1 MFENTSRLGRLAFY
15 GGGIFSFCVALNAI
29 QLVTSPLFK
38 INKEKARNLNASLA
52 GSVWLLIQDVFEK
65 KHKGKITYSGDDL
78 PEKENAIVIVN
89 HRSWDD
95 FILVNSVAFRK
106 RTVKS
111 LKYFA
116 KDSLKF
122 LPGFGWGMYLMG
134 QIFVKRN
141 WTSDKKKIDKA
152 FNGIKKDKEP
162 VWIITY
168 LEGTRFTREKLIQS
182 HAFAKERNLPIFNN
196 VLIPRVKGFNA
207 SVNAFRNSHVKYVYD
222 FTLAYNHKEK
232 GFGELPS
239 IATILSS
246 DISNYQFHIHIRRIP
261 IESIP
266 ENEEEVY
273 QWAIKMFH
281 DKDKLLEDLKQNW
294 TKNIDVIS
302 EEKMEWKGLLFELK
316 KLFSRN
322 KDVKYLE

>member
-1 MFENTSRLGRLAFY
+1 MFSCTGRLGRLALY
-15 GGGIFSFCVALNAI
+15 GGGIFTFCVALNAV
-29 QLVTSPLFK
+29 QLVTLPMFK
-38 INKEKARNLNASLA
+38 INKKKARTFNASLA
-52 GSVWLLIQDVFEK
+52 GSVWVLIQDVFEK
-65 KHKGKITYSGDDL
+65 KHNGKITYSGDDV
-78 PEKENAIVIVN
+78 PEKENAIVVVN

-141 WTSDKKKIDKA
+141 WTSDKKMIDKA
-152 FNGIKKDKEP
+152 FNGIKEDKEP

-168 LEGTRFTREKLIQS
+168 LEGTRLTQEKLIQS
-182 HAFAKERNLPIFNN
+182 HEFAKERNLPILNN
-196 VLIPRVKGFNA
+196 VLIPRVKGFTA
-207 SVNAFRNSHVKYVYD
+207 SVNSFRDSHVKYVYD
-222 FTLAYNHKEK
+222 FTLAYRHKEK
-232 GFGELPS
+232 GFGVLPS
-239 IATILSS
+239 ISDILSS
-246 DISNYQFHIHIRRIP
+246 DISDYQFHIHIRRIP

-266 ENEEEVY
+266 LTDEEIY
-273 QWAIKMFH
+273 QWAIKLFKE
-281 DKDKLLEDLKQNW
+281 KDDFLEELKSNW
-294 TKNIDVIS
+294 TSNIDLIN
-302 EEKMEWKGLLFELK
+302 EEKMEWKGAGFEIK

-322 KDVKYLE
+322 KEVKYLE